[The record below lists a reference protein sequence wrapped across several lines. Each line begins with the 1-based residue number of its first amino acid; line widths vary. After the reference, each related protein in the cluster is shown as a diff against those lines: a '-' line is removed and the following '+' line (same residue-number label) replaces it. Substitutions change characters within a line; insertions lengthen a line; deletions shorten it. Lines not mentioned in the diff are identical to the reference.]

1 MRCKT
6 TDTCLWSKADHRGF
20 RPLARRAEA
29 VEGTTSCV
37 VGWSQPQR
45 LIVEAINARPMSPG
59 SIQTLTCQPG
69 ATAMAKSIQRPKNA
83 TAMRRQPIAILIDVS
98 DQISVQSRGEHGI
111 HSHRAMSKLESV
123 IRLLHEGAGLQA
135 HQWARSGWRVGVCD
149 PESRRRAAAV
159 TVRGLI
165 SRTSHLH
172 SP

>member
-1 MRCKT
+1 
-6 TDTCLWSKADHRGF
+6 
-20 RPLARRAEA
+20 

-69 ATAMAKSIQRPKNA
+69 ATAMAKSIQRQKNA

-98 DQISVQSRGEHGI
+98 NLISAQSRGEHGN

-123 IRLLHEGAGLQA
+123 IRLLHVGGLQA
-135 HQWARSGWRVGVCD
+135 HQWADPAGESGFAIL
-149 PESRRRAAAV
+149 SRADEPLAV
-159 TVRGLI
+159 TVLGLI